1 MLGNREKKW
10 LFFYILLLPI
20 VAFENTFKSF
30 VFKTIFDLFGANNS
44 PPILKIVVFTIT
56 GYVVIA
62 VSKVLYGFI
71 VNRFVCI
78 IMTNIKQRIFKSV
91 IHNDDLLQEKN
102 TASYV
107 SLLLND
113 LKVVQTNYYEAILK
127 MVLYSLVFIVSLI
140 AIFYLN
146 VTMAILLVVV
156 FIIPTL
162 VPQLIKKQIGK
173 QTEDWTTKN
182 EIYTSK
188 VRDALSGI
196 DTIRGYG
203 LEEKIIEEN
212 HKYNASV
219 EFSFAKLNN
228 WRILTD
234 NVVGFLGICGF
245 FLVNLYGI
253 LIALKG
259 NVTLGTVIAIV
270 QLSNTVIG
278 PALQIFEEYSKVMTT
293 KKIRERI
300 QEVIEREPSSAPTKE
315 AIEFQ
320 HSLMCDNVTYAI
332 EDKKILSNITFTIRK
347 GQKIL
352 ITGPSGSGK
361 STLLKILQKRIQD
374 YEGTILCDDRD
385 FHDMNTLAFYNN
397 VSMINQKTFLF
408 DDSLRSNIA
417 LGDDYSDKEILFAC
431 SHAGLGTVVEEKGLH
446 YNVGEDGK
454 HLSGG
459 QRQRIEIA
467 RAFLRNR
474 QLLLMDEATSSLDK
488 ETARDIEQLILHDR
502 DLTVVSV
509 AHHVERETLHLY
521 DRVIV
526 LVDGFIVE
534 EGSYEELNR
543 KSQSYAHVLA

>member
-1 MLGNREKKW
+1 MTRKAFRIPLQKKW
-10 LFFYILLLPI
+10 IFFYILLLPI

-30 VFKTIFDLFGANNS
+30 VFKTIFDLFGASN
-44 PPILKIVVFTIT
+44 PAPILKIVVFTIT

-78 IMTNIKQRIFKSV
+78 TMTNIKQRIFKSV

-127 MVLYSLVFIVSLI
+127 MVLYSFVFIVSLI

-300 QEVIEREPSSAPTKE
+300 Q
-315 AIEFQ
+315 
-320 HSLMCDNVTYAI
+320 
-332 EDKKILSNITFTIRK
+332 
-347 GQKIL
+347 
-352 ITGPSGSGK
+352 
-361 STLLKILQKRIQD
+361 D

-431 SHAGLGTVVEEKGLH
+431 SRAGLGTVVEEKGLH